1 MCLSTDGIGVFVS
14 SKYCMTD
21 RRLLCVDY
29 LPPNATSSRGS
40 SLDRAVLALCRL
52 FGCRHSKR
60 SLLPSRTRCPAR
72 TFPTPRTWVPRKSS
86 STFSRRCVRSLISW
100 TGSSALPAS
109 HVVRL
114 VVFDP
119 LLHCRPLRSVGCSSP
134 SSREIS
140 SARCALRPWTS
151 SSSSSSSC
159 TPGRPTRREV
169 QLEQLASPTLAPPYA
184 RPRTPHTLAGDDD
197 DHSTPQRTATHA
209 SNMVLRVAEMVTMF
223 HHSEVA
229 AAASLGAA
237 SPLRVH
243 EPHHLPG
250 RALLNK
256 HH

>member
-1 MCLSTDGIGVFVS
+1 MPRTHFPNPANLGT
-14 SKYCMTD
+14 TQE
-21 RRLLCVDY
+21 LLDIQQTVRALADQ
-29 LPPNATSSRGS
+29 
-40 SLDRAVLALCRL
+40 LDRIE
-52 FGCRHSKR
+52 R
-60 SLLPSRTRCPAR
+60 SAGK
-72 TFPTPRTWVPRKSS
+72 PRGEPRG
-86 STFSRRCVRSLISW
+86 V
-100 TGSSALPAS
+100 
-109 HVVRL
+109 
-114 VVFDP
+114 
-119 LLHCRPLRSVGCSSP
+119 
-134 SSREIS
+134 
-140 SARCALRPWTS
+140 
-151 SSSSSSSC
+151 
-159 TPGRPTRREV
+159 RPTATLQAITIGGVQQPFFSGDQLGPLCFETLDVEQQFFEQLHAREADAAGG

-184 RPRTPHTLAGDDD
+184 RPRTPHTLAGEDD